1 MSPIELSWT
10 AKNGIYVYQ
19 RQDTVESDEIV
30 QIWKEA
36 KRAASSAPYTVHQ
49 GDGGRLENNC
59 KTWEGERGKSK
70 IFSYW

>member
-1 MSPIELSWT
+1 M
-10 AKNGIYVYQ
+10 YQ
-19 RQDTVESDEIV
+19 IQDRVESDEIV

-36 KRAASSAPYTVHQ
+36 KSAASSAPYTVHQ

-59 KTWEGERGKSK
+59 KTCEGEKGGGSK

>member
-1 MSPIELSWT
+1 MDSTIQM
-10 AKNGIYVYQ
+10 KYVYQ
-19 RQDTVESDEIV
+19 RQDRVESDEMV

-59 KTWEGERGKSK
+59 KTWEGELGGIAKYFHIGDK
-70 IFSYW
+70 IT